1 MPCGASTPTGCA
13 RLFICVSHVFIC
25 GSDLFFKNGAFLAEA
40 CVADATAWTVASRNF
55 PKQCRHYH
63 RATGDGP
70 QSNLPFA
77 QAKQGPHD
85 QHHGPVAHLGLWHVQ
100 WQPHGWHNRQAKAR
114 PETRPFG
121 EASMP
126 PGSTATSPRGTTAI
140 WRRRDGMS
148 GAGRGCRR
156 LHGVA
161 GSGSDKQP
169 RALRG
174 AAGSDPDRN
183 QGGLL
188 RDCDARPAAEVV
200 CNGHG
205 YVLAAL
211 FQHACGRHEHAPAG
225 VADIDLC
232 TPHGQRQPAQSSD
245 TRATPRYLRSTRAGL
260 R

>member
-25 GSDLFFKNGAFLAEA
+25 GSDLFLKNGAFLAEA

-100 WQPHGWHNRQAKAR
+100 WQPHGWHHRQAEAR
-114 PETRPFG
+114 PGTRPFG

-126 PGSTATSPRGTTAI
+126 PGSTATSPWRQPPFGGGAMGRMAPAADVADSMGSQARVLTSSPEHSGEPQARTPTGIKADYCGTAT
-140 WRRRDGMS
+140 
-148 GAGRGCRR
+148 
-156 LHGVA
+156 L
-161 GSGSDKQP
+161 
-169 RALRG
+169 ALR
-174 AAGSDPDRN
+174 PK
-183 QGGLL
+183 
-188 RDCDARPAAEVV
+188 
-200 CNGHG
+200 
-205 YVLAAL
+205 
-211 FQHACGRHEHAPAG
+211 
-225 VADIDLC
+225 
-232 TPHGQRQPAQSSD
+232 
-245 TRATPRYLRSTRAGL
+245 
-260 R
+260 

>member
-1 MPCGASTPTGCA
+1 MINTMDLWRILGCDASN
-13 RLFICVSHVFIC
+13 
-25 GSDLFFKNGAFLAEA
+25 GSLMIGTIIK
-40 CVADATAWTVASRNF
+40 
-55 PKQCRHYH
+55 PM
-63 RATGDGP
+63 
-70 QSNLPFA
+70 
-77 QAKQGPHD
+77 
-85 QHHGPVAHLGLWHVQ
+85 LGLR
-100 WQPHGWHNRQAKAR
+100 PSRSAR
-114 PETRPFG
+114 R
-121 EASMP
+121 SMP
-126 PGSTATSPRGTTAI
+126 PGRTATSPRGTTAI

-188 RDCDARPAAEVV
+188 RDCDARPAAEVI

-211 FQHACGRHEHAPAG
+211 FQCG
-225 VADIDLC
+225 
-232 TPHGQRQPAQSSD
+232 
-245 TRATPRYLRSTRAGL
+245 YMRST
-260 R
+260 